1 MAFHQYYNIDADHDK
16 IRFRI
21 FSLFS
26 IIK

>member
-26 IIK
+26 I